1 MSRKC
6 RISIISTAVVTLI
19 CICIAIGCLMSDEN
33 RENNTTIVSVPIEG
47 VADKIH
53 NKQDYYITVVLE
65 DSVIQSYNL
74 SYDKI
79 SFQTKKSIYDRVF
92 LDDTFIGLSVKITVS
107 EEQSN
112 ADLGLV
118 LKMNNIELCEI
129 VSLTKSDNS
138 VIDGM

>member
-1 MSRKC
+1 M
-6 RISIISTAVVTLI
+6 
-19 CICIAIGCLMSDEN
+19 
-33 RENNTTIVSVPIEG
+33 
-47 VADKIH
+47 
-53 NKQDYYITVVLE
+53 
-65 DSVIQSYNL
+65 

-79 SFQTKKSIYDRVF
+79 SFQTEKSIYDRVF

-129 VSLTKSDNS
+129 VSLTKADNS
-138 VIDGM
+138 VIDGV